1 MGLAANSNLEIEETM
16 ITVKAK
22 QDVSSGMKS
31 LSVKR
36 EKTVIYQ
43 QISRNSWK
51 RLENLLKLDK
61 VEAVREGNML
71 VKTVKL

>member
-1 MGLAANSNLEIEETM
+1 M
-16 ITVKAK
+16 ITVKSK

-31 LSVKR
+31 LIVKR
-36 EKTVIYQ
+36 EKTAIYQ
-43 QISRNSWK
+43 QISRSSWK
-51 RLENLLKLDK
+51 RLENLLRLDT